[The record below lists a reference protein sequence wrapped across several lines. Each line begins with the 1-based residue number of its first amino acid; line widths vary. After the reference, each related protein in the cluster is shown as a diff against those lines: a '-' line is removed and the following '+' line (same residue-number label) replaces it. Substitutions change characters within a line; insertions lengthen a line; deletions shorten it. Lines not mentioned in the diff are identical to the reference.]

1 MKLDRYAEQRQQLLA
16 EIADDMA
23 MTADTTGRT
32 ALGER
37 VAAAIAETPR
47 HEFVIENERYYAY
60 NNTALPI
67 GYGQTISQP
76 FIVAL
81 MTDLLDPQPEHI
93 VLEVGTGS
101 GYQAAVLSR
110 LVGYVYSIEVIPEL
124 AVTAE
129 AKLGRLGYHNVKVK
143 AGDGAQGWPEQG
155 PFDGI
160 IVTAAAAEVPPALL
174 RQLKPGGR
182 MVIPIGEAPRYQTLM
197 LVTKSAAGEVHEQ
210 PVLSVAFV
218 PLVNEVSAAD

>member
-1 MKLDRYAEQRQQLLA
+1 MKLDQYVKQRQQLLA
-16 EIADDMA
+16 ELADEMA
-23 MTADTTGRT
+23 MTADTTGRA
-32 ALGER
+32 ALSKR
-37 VAAAIAETPR
+37 VAAAMGETPR
-47 HEFVIENERYYAY
+47 HEFVTENERYYAY

-81 MTDLLDPQPEHI
+81 MTDLLDPKPEHI

-101 GYQAAVLSR
+101 GYQAAVLSL
-110 LVGYVYSIEVIPEL
+110 LVRHVYSIEVIPEL

-129 AKLGRLGYHNVKVK
+129 AKLRHLGFHNVTVK

-155 PFDGI
+155 PYDGI

-174 RQLKPGGR
+174 QQLRRGGR

-197 LVTKSAAGEVHEQ
+197 LVTKSMADEVHEQ

-218 PLVNEVSAAD
+218 PLVSEASAKG